1 MALDLDKVRRAMD
14 RADGLT
20 KRFDGF
26 VARRAKRDAD
36 KAKRRA
42 DRDFETRRDA
52 IPDPAEAALKA
63 STPNASLTVDP
74 NTVPQHPWYDSEL
87 LASERREELRQGDL
101 SKERI

>member
-20 KRFDGF
+20 KRFDTI

-36 KAKRRA
+36 RARRKV

-63 STPNASLTVDP
+63 STQEALTVDP
-74 NTVPQHPWYDSEL
+74 NSVPQHPWYDSAVL
-87 LASERREELRQGDL
+87 RDERDALRTGAL
-101 SKERI
+101 SKDPI